1 MAKPDWLTIDG
12 IGTGSPTFSCTANTG
27 GQRDYSFKLVQDET
41 GDELDIVI
49 TQEKAINYT
58 FTAENIPN
66 NYNISFRA
74 LYITQMIYIQSHTDD
89 GQFVNY
95 TASAPTEN

>member
-49 TQEKAINYT
+49 TQPGGFPSYTFLVDGKSFDSFRQVQYFNHTINYT
-58 FTAENIPN
+58 VESYKN
-66 NYNISFRA
+66 
-74 LYITQMIYIQSHTDD
+74 
-89 GQFVNY
+89 GQ
-95 TASAPTEN
+95 AID